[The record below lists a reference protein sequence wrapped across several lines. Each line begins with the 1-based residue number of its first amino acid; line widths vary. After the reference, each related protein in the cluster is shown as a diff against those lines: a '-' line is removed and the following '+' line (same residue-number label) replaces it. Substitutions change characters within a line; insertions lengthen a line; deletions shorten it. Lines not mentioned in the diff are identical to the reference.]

1 MNQIDRDYE
10 SKMLKMAIDKYLDE
24 TISGTEEDLRTLK
37 DNRDRIV
44 WDLTT
49 RIYSEIGQTVELS
62 TVRDIVN
69 SRIEAINHQLAE
81 EQKYIAEETYRVTE
95 QKSIDEVDCRD
106 TQEDADF
113 HSKVTAVLGKFG
125 GDESKA
131 KVFVRVRNIIS
142 DKLAVDESKINLD
155 CHMSNHLNMDDLDLV
170 EIVMALEEEFDIQ
183 ISDECDNLCFSIGS
197 FDWFSGSGSG
207 SSYSSFKAGEECIV
221 RNFVELVYK
230 KISLSQ

>member
-69 SRIEAINHQLAE
+69 SRIEAIDRQLAE
-81 EQKYIAEETYRVTE
+81 EKKYIAEEIHQVTE
-95 QKSIDEVDCRD
+95 QESRDEIDCRD

-142 DKLAVDESKINLD
+142 DKLEVDESEINLD
-155 CHMSNHLNMDDLDLV
+155 CHMSNHLKADESDIS
-170 EIVMALEEEFDIQ
+170 EIVMALEEEFDIE
-183 ISDECDNLCFSIGS
+183 IPDESVDFCFFIGS
-197 FDWFSGSGSG
+197 FDWR
-207 SSYSSFKAGEECIV
+207 SSTYSSFAQAGEGCIV

-230 KISLSQ
+230 NISLSR

>member
-1 MNQIDRDYE
+1 MDRVDRDYE

-24 TISGTEEDLRTLK
+24 TISGTEEDLITLK
-37 DNRDRIV
+37 DSRDRIV
-44 WDLTT
+44 WDLTA
-49 RIYSEIGQTVELS
+49 RIYSEIGHTVELS
-62 TVRDIVN
+62 TVRDVVN
-69 SRIEAINHQLAE
+69 SRIEAIDRQLAE
-81 EQKYIAEETYRVTE
+81 EKKYIAEETYRVAQ
-95 QKSIDEVDCRD
+95 QKSSNEVDCLD
-106 TQEDADF
+106 TQENADF

-142 DKLAVDESKINLD
+142 DKLEVDESKINLD

-170 EIVMALEEEFDIQ
+170 EIVMALEEEFDIK
-183 ISDECDNLCFSIGS
+183 ISDECADFCFSIGS
-197 FDWFSGSGSG
+197 FDWRSGSGSG

-230 KISLSQ
+230 NISLSR

>member
-1 MNQIDRDYE
+1 MNQVGKDYE
-10 SKMLKMAIDKYLDE
+10 SKMIKIAIDKYLDE
-24 TISGTEEDLRTLK
+24 TISSTEQDLKTLK

-44 WDLTT
+44 WDLTA
-49 RIYSEIGQTVELS
+49 RIYSEIGHTVELS

-69 SRIEAINHQLAE
+69 SRIKAIDRQLAE
-81 EQKYIAEETYRVTE
+81 EKYIAKETYRVAE
-95 QKSIDEVDCRD
+95 QKFIDEVDCQD

-125 GDESKA
+125 GDEGKA

-142 DKLAVDESKINLD
+142 DKLAVDESRVNLD

-170 EIVMALEEEFDIQ
+170 EIVMALEEEFDIE
-183 ISDECDNLCFSIGS
+183 ISDECDDFCFSIGS
-197 FDWFSGSGSG
+197 FNWYSGSGSG

-230 KISLSQ
+230 KVSDC

>member
-1 MNQIDRDYE
+1 MNQVDRDYE

-24 TISGTEEDLRTLK
+24 TISFTEKDLETLK

-44 WDLTT
+44 WDLTA
-49 RIYSEIGQTVELS
+49 RVYSEIGHTVELS
-62 TVRDIVN
+62 TVRDVVN

-81 EQKYIAEETYRVTE
+81 EKYIAEETYRVTE

-125 GDESKA
+125 GDEGKA

-142 DKLAVDESKINLD
+142 DKLEVDESKINLD
-155 CHMSNHLNMDDLDLV
+155 CHMSNHLNMDDLDFV
-170 EIVMALEEEFDIQ
+170 EIVMALEEEFDIK
-183 ISDECDNLCFSIGS
+183 ISDECADFCFSIGS
-197 FDWFSGSGSG
+197 FDWRSGSGSG

-230 KISLSQ
+230 NISLSR